1 MMERNHAMKKRS
13 ALRHLRGEIMAG
25 ILPKNFGD
33 KPAQKTAAIRFQPEI
48 SPTQEGAKATLRW
61 ET

>member
-1 MMERNHAMKKRS
+1 
-13 ALRHLRGEIMAG
+13 MAG